1 MSTAVAAI
9 LDGMPEPADL
19 RCARVDGHT
28 VVTVGATTLFAF
40 DPADI
45 GMRNM
50 AVATLRS
57 LRFPG
62 RRVAAAF
69 GLSEQYVATLHNR
82 ALREGSG
89 GVVRQS
95 GRPVK
100 LSQRQL
106 AQAANWRREGLSNV
120 DIGRRLG
127 VHNST
132 ISRALPGQGEPADTS
147 TNTPPTSEFEL
158 TFHTHTHIN
167 THAGV
172 EVADPVGARHEPG
185 QGKSL
190 SPPETGTA
198 AASTATAPA
207 VGTAAGAARI
217 GEGSFTS
224 RYAGAMLLHA
234 FTDLIGATSVLGSV
248 AQPVPGRRFDDVAV
262 LTAVCTVFAL
272 GFASIEQAK
281 HPDRAQVGPL
291 AGIDVL
297 PELRTLRPRLA
308 ALADGCDPLD
318 LQRAFA
324 AAMLAADPCDTGV
337 YFVDEHFM
345 PYAGKLPVGKGYNTK
360 RRCAEAG
367 RVDTTVCDLSGR
379 AICFTTGE
387 PSGLTK
393 TLPGALAE
401 LRAITGDDAKIMLGF
416 DRGGAYASV
425 FTACRDADADWITYR
440 RAPLVAPKHLPVTV
454 AIVRGGKTVDITLAD
469 ETVTI
474 KDYGT
479 CRQITLFEAGT
490 AVLQIL
496 TSDTTACA
504 GALIAFLRARWRI
517 ENLFKYLD
525 FYGIDYLAD
534 YTATIDVNTKPIDNP
549 ARKAARAHLTSLRA
563 ELAQLKQRLGQ
574 TLTDTKTPT
583 SVAAANRAL
592 TRTQNDIRKLHTQIE
607 RAEHDLKTIPAKL
620 PANQINPDATIA
632 LHRAHR
638 RALQMVLRLLAANAE
653 HWLAHQLN
661 AYLQDDDEYRATTRN
676 LMHLGGTIT
685 YTPQTITVELDQP
698 GPPRLTRALTLLLE
712 EINTTPPHIPG
723 DPRPITYTI
732 DKP

>member
-1 MSTAVAAI
+1 
-9 LDGMPEPADL
+9 MPEPADL
-19 RCARVDGHT
+19 RCARSGGRI

-40 DPADI
+40 DPADV

-50 AVATLRS
+50 AVAALRS
-57 LRFPG
+57 LRFSG

-69 GLSEQYVATLHNR
+69 GLSEQYVATVYNR

-89 GVVRQS
+89 GLVRPS
-95 GRPVK
+95 GRPGK
-100 LSQRQL
+100 LSERQR
-106 AQAANWRREGLSNV
+106 ARAIGWRKDGVSNV
-120 DIGRRLG
+120 EIGRRLG

-132 ISRALPGQGEPADTS
+132 VSRALAGRAQPAAVTGEPPAGEL
-147 TNTPPTSEFEL
+147 EFD
-158 TFHTHTHIN
+158 THTDSD
-167 THAGV
+167 TDTGTDTGSGPGPGSDTQAAPGADAAGGVGV
-172 EVADPVGARHEPG
+172 ERGAGRD
-185 QGKSL
+185 
-190 SPPETGTA
+190 
-198 AASTATAPA
+198 ASVWPRA
-207 VGTAAGAARI
+207 AARI
-217 GEGSFTS
+217 GEGSFVC

-234 FTDLIGATSVLGSV
+234 FTDLVDATSVLGSV
-248 AQPVPGRRFDDVAV
+248 ADPVPGRRFDDVAV
-262 LTAVCTVFAL
+262 LTAVSTVFAL
-272 GFASIEQAK
+272 GFASIEQSK
-281 HPDRAQVGPL
+281 HPDRRQVGPIV
-291 AGIDVL
+291 GIDAL

-308 ALADGCDPLD
+308 ALAGGCDPLD

-360 RRCAEAG
+360 RRCAEPG
-367 RVDTTVCDLSGR
+367 RVDTAVCDLAGR
-379 AICFTTGE
+379 AVCFTTAE

-393 TLPGALAE
+393 TLPRALAE
-401 LRAITGDDAKIMLGF
+401 LRAITGDHAKIMLGF
-416 DRGGAYASV
+416 DRGGAYAGV
-425 FTACRDADADWITYR
+425 FAACRQANADWITYR
-440 RAPLVAPKHLPVTV
+440 RAPLAAPKHLPMTV
-454 AIVRGGKTVDITLAD
+454 AIVRGGKPVEITLAD

-474 KDYGT
+474 KGYGPA
-479 CRQITLFEAGT
+479 RQITLFEAGA

-504 GALIAFLRARWRI
+504 GALIAFMRARWRI

-534 YTATIDVNTKPIDNP
+534 YTATIEINTKPIDNP
-549 ARKAARAHLTSLRA
+549 ARKATRAHLANLRA
-563 ELAQLKQRLGQ
+563 ELAQLQQRLGT
-574 TLTDTKTPT
+574 TLTETRVPT

-592 TRTQNDIRKLHTQIE
+592 TRTQNNIRKLHTRIE
-607 RAEHDLKTIPAKL
+607 RAEHELKTIPAKL

-632 LHRAHR
+632 LHRARR

-661 AYLQDDDEYRATTRN
+661 AYLQDDNEYRATTRN

-712 EINTTPPHIPG
+712 QINTSPPRIPG
-723 DPRPITYTI
+723 DTRRITYAI
-732 DKP
+732 NRP